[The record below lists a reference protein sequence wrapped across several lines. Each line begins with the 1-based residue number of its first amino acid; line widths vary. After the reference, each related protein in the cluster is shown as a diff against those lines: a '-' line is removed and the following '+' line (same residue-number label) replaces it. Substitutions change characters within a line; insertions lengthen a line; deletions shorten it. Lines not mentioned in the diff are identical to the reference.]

1 MSEQVN
7 KFSIK
12 RLVATL
18 DPERPYSTAELANY
32 GLRASH
38 AAHLAKS
45 GWLKRL
51 GRGVYQLQGGQLER
65 DKSLIFLSAQVPGLH
80 VGGKTALAWRGVRH
94 QLAVR
99 ERLTLW
105 GDSPVRLPLWF
116 KEAFNVT
123 YQTTQLFD
131 AALPA
136 GYGLSSLP
144 TGDAQLRVS
153 VPERALLELF
163 SDAGKRQS
171 LSETMQVAEGVRNLR
186 PDILEVLLQHC
197 QRVKAVRLA
206 KAFAEKYEQP
216 WLGLVTKHSERLGSS
231 SRWVATMP
239 NNELLSLK
247 R

>member
-1 MSEQVN
+1 MSEQVD

-18 DPERPYSTAELANY
+18 DSERPYSTVELAKY

-38 AAHLAKS
+38 ASHLVKS

-51 GRGVYQLQGGQLER
+51 GRGVFQLPGGQLDR
-65 DKSLIFLSAQVPGLH
+65 NKCLVFLSAQISGLH

-94 QLAVR
+94 QLAMR
-99 ERLTLW
+99 DRLILW
-105 GDSPVRLPLWF
+105 GQSPVRLPLWF
-116 KEAFNVT
+116 KETFNVT

-131 AALPA
+131 DALPE
-136 GYGLSSLP
+136 GYGLAPLP
-144 TGDAQLRVS
+144 GGEPQMRVS

-163 SDAGKRQS
+163 SDAGKQQS
-171 LSETMQVAEGVRNLR
+171 LSETMQVAEGIRNLR
-186 PDILEVLLQHC
+186 PDVLEMLLQHC
-197 QRVKAVRLA
+197 QRVKVVRLT
-206 KAFAEKYEQP
+206 KAFAERYEQP
-216 WLGLVTKHSERLGSS
+216 WLSLASKHSERLGSA

-239 NNELLSLK
+239 NDELLSLK